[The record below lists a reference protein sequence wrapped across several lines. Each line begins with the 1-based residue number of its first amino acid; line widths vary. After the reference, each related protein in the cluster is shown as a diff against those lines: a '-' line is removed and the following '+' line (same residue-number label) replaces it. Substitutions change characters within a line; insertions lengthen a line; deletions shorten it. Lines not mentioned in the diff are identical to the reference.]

1 MGQTVTTLANENPIS
16 NSIVKPIIMED
27 VVLLCPGV
35 WIGEDNRPTQYT
47 EKNIRAGFENTEWED
62 MNLFLDHKDSKSSA
76 VSAWVG
82 FVRNVRMAE
91 GELHGDLE
99 IWHPLISIFLKQ
111 AKAKFGVSATMQ
123 GREIINQMG
132 GTSEFIID
140 SFRSMSIVDEPG
152 CKSSWLP
159 RALSKGIE
167 GDKNVVTGMSVEKIL
182 AAHGMLTS
190 VNDGHSHTWKKDSK
204 VTSESDGHTHPID
217 LETMKTEEVDGHS
230 HNLLDKSADIEE
242 NAAHKKKNMD
252 SNLKLMKGGKIV
264 MEEVNKEKVE
274 EVETKN
280 LSSHPEESEDQEIP
294 KKKKKSKHEL
304 DEEVK
309 NKNLSDK
316 VDKLTDVV
324 ASISET
330 LKTLSAETEES
341 KEEEPVKEETSGE
354 AESDSSTESSET
366 TEEESKEES
375 KEESE
380 ESSEVEDANKELE
393 KSRNEL
399 EKTKKELSSLKEE
412 LNSPDR
418 KTLSSS
424 SSNAEV
430 SSVDANAGMLG
441 FLRER
446 ANIPIY

>member
-1 MGQTVTTLANENPIS
+1 MGQTVTTLANENPIN
-16 NSIVKPIIMED
+16 NSLVKPIIMED

-35 WIGEDNRPTQYT
+35 WVGEDNRPTEYT

-82 FVRNVRMAE
+82 FVRNVNMS
-91 GELHGDLE
+91 GDELHGDLE

-123 GREIINQMG
+123 GREVINQMG
-132 GTSEFIID
+132 GASEFVID

-159 RALSKGIE
+159 KVLSKGKD

-190 VNDGHSHTWKKDSK
+190 VNDGHSHTWTKDSN

-217 LETMKTEEVDGHS
+217 LETMKAEEVDGHT
-230 HNLLDKSADIEE
+230 HNLLDKSVDIEE
-242 NAAHKKKNMD
+242 NAAHKKKDMD
-252 SNLKLMKGGKIV
+252 SNLKLMKGGKKV
-264 MEEVNKEKVE
+264 MEKVNKEKVE
-274 EVETKN
+274 EGENKN
-280 LSSHPEESEDQEIP
+280 LSSETEETKESEETKKSEES
-294 KKKKKSKHEL
+294 SS
-304 DEEVK
+304 EEVK
-309 NKNLSDK
+309 SLNNKI
-316 VDKLTDVV
+316 DKLTDVV

-330 LKTLSAETEES
+330 LKTLSAHDEEDPALD
-341 KEEEPVKEETSGE
+341 EEEEKRRKKKKKNLESGLE
-354 AESDSSTESSET
+354 STESTEEENP
-366 TEEESKEES
+366 EEESKEES
-375 KEESE
+375 KE
-380 ESSEVEDANKELE
+380 SSEDEEDETK
-393 KSRNEL
+393 KEL

-418 KTLSSS
+418 KTLA
-424 SSNAEV
+424 SSNSNVEV
-430 SSVDANAGMLG
+430 SNIDANVGMLS
-441 FLRER
+441 FLREK